1 VKCDGLL
8 AHGLNMW
15 RVFVVG
21 QVTSDVLHVRVSV
34 PRLYHPD
41 RHLLRDCHPPLL
53 LPASCWGAWQNSLW
67 LELCLSMSFSVLF
80 NEVFYIWATE
90 YEGSIIKA
98 TTTIVVVALPSRSDI
113 ATVNRWRSC
122 FSSCCRT
129 SLECCLAWCHL
140 SQLFVSFQM
149 SAEDGALSAELSG
162 SCSNCIW
169 LIYD

>member
-1 VKCDGLL
+1 
-8 AHGLNMW
+8 MW
-15 RVFVVG
+15 WFVG
-21 QVTSDVLHVRVSV
+21 TRFEYVTCVCGWSGYIRCTACSGFCSSSLSSWSSPAPRLPSSSATSSFVLRCVTKQSVIGDVRVYV
-34 PRLYHPD
+34 
-41 RHLLRDCHPPLL
+41 
-53 LPASCWGAWQNSLW
+53 
-67 LELCLSMSFSVLF
+67 FSVLF

-140 SQLFVSFQM
+140 SQLFASFQM